1 MNNIFVF
8 FQEHFSK
15 EMPEGVRVHFPWINA
30 AMFSPC
36 FQVLGKATLC
46 DRAESPYRKNPG
58 FTIFFSVN
66 LRFLLNCF
74 LEEKTSVLVTLS
86 F

>member
-1 MNNIFVF
+1 MNYIFVF
-8 FQEHFSK
+8 LKEHLSEK
-15 EMPEGVRVHFPWINA
+15 MAKGVRVHFPWINA